1 MRFEATAIFCALRA
15 HGEHG
20 AVVRLLT
27 RGHGLQA
34 AYVRGARG
42 RRMRPVLMAGNVVEA
57 QFSARNDSQLPQAVI
72 ELVRSRGPL
81 LSEPLPVAAIDWAT
95 VLTATVLPE
104 AQAYPMLYDALGGLL
119 DAIEAAPAA
128 SGWGAALV
136 RYELLLL
143 AELGFGLDLDRC
155 AISGSDERLVAVS
168 ATSGRAVSAP
178 SAEPYAARLL
188 PLPPFLRDGGQAS
201 WADIGEGLRLTG
213 HFLDRDLLTGRA
225 EIIRASRQRLVD
237 RLRRAG
243 GL

>member
-1 MRFEATAIFCALRA
+1 MRFTAPAIFCALRT

-20 AVVRLLT
+20 AVVRMLT
-27 RGHGLQA
+27 REHGLQA

-42 RRMRPVLMAGNVVEA
+42 RRMRPVLIAGNLVEA
-57 QFSARNDSQLPQAVI
+57 QYSARSDVQLPQATV
-72 ELVRSRGPL
+72 ELVHSRAPL
-81 LSEPLPVAAIDWAT
+81 FSEPLPTAAIEWAT

-104 AQAYPMLYDALGGLL
+104 AQPYPMLYDALGGLL

-143 AELGFGLDLDRC
+143 AELGFGIDFE
-155 AISGSDERLVAVS
+155 SSSEKAV
-168 ATSGRAVSAP
+168 
-178 SAEPYAARLL
+178 
-188 PLPPFLRDGGQAS
+188 LPPFLGDGGEAS
-201 WADIGEGLRLTG
+201 WGEIGAGLALTG
-213 HFLDRDLLTGRA
+213 RSLERDLLTGRA
-225 EIIRASRQRLVD
+225 EIIGGARDRLVE